1 MRTLIIG
8 AVLAAGLACLL
19 AAAPAQGADR
29 VGAPAGGPGRF
40 VLVQNA
46 DAPPPDGPMG
56 PGPRLDLKK
65 LQEQMQAARAAEVFR
80 VLEDPLVRSEIGLS
94 AEQEAKVV
102 ELHAKT
108 KAVFDRIRDRVQ
120 PDSGLEEPGETL
132 SPEEQ
137 EARRHE
143 ARRAWADAFHE
154 ARPELEA
161 MMKEAADLLTDPQR
175 EKLKAIM
182 EERGR
187 LGWGTGDL
195 WILTTSRIKQEL
207 ALDDAQVQA
216 IRDLLKESARKLTD
230 LRQETFA
237 VPPEGASPD
246 RVQQIRQ
253 RIETFRQRQ
262 HQIADET
269 RQSILSVLTPDQ
281 RAKAEARLKQREDK
295 RKEDEERFGGGWMGE
310 PPPPAPPAERD
321 PGDAI

>member
-1 MRTLIIG
+1 MIG

-29 VGAPAGGPGRF
+29 AGAPDAGPGRF

-46 DAPPPDGPMG
+46 DAPPPGGPMG
-56 PGPRLDLKK
+56 PGPRLDLKR
-65 LQEQMQAARAAEVFR
+65 LQKQMQAARAAEVFR
-80 VLEDPLVRSEIGLS
+80 VLEDPLARSEIGLS
-94 AEQEAKVV
+94 AEQEAKIV

-108 KAVFDRIRDRVQ
+108 KAVFDRIRDRAP

-137 EARRHE
+137 ESRRHE

-154 ARPELEA
+154 VRPELEA
-161 MMKEAADLLTDPQR
+161 MMKEAADLLTEEQR

-207 ALDDAQVQA
+207 ALDDTQVQA
-216 IRDLLKESARKLTD
+216 IRDLLRESARKLTEM
-230 LRQETFA
+230 RETIFA
-237 VPPEGASPD
+237 APPEGETGD
-246 RVQQIRQ
+246 RVQQIRR
-253 RIETFRQRQ
+253 RIETFRKRQ
-262 HQIADET
+262 EEVADEA
-269 RQSILSVLTPDQ
+269 RQGILALLTPDQ

-295 RKEDEERFGGGWMGE
+295 RKEDEERFRGGWMGE
-310 PPPPAPPAERD
+310 PPPPAPPAQRD